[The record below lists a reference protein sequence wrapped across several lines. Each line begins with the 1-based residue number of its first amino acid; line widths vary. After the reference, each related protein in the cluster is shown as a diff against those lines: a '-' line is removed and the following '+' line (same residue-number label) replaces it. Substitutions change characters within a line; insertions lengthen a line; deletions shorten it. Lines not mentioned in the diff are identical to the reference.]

1 MRMNYLIGLLI
12 LATFT
17 VISCNKKMMDAPA
30 VVEETVEE
38 IVEEKMIE
46 KEETMMPTTINYPVT
61 RKDETVVDDY
71 HGTSIA
77 DPYRW
82 LEDDHSDETIDW
94 VKRQNKVT
102 FDYLHKIPGRKGVI
116 DRLTALWNYPKYSSP
131 FKEGEKYY
139 YFKNDGLQNQ
149 SALYGIKGLD
159 GEPSLVLDPNK
170 FSDDGTTSLG
180 GMSFNKKGDLL
191 AYAISEGG
199 SDWRTIKVLDLNTG
213 QTLKDEINWAKFSGI
228 SWAKD
233 GFYYSRYPEP
243 EGDGELSD
251 KNEFHKLYYH
261 KIGTE
266 QAQDKLIYSDT
277 GNPQRNVYAGVSEDE
292 QFLFISGSEG
302 TSGNSLRIKRIEDKK
317 LKTVYDQFDYDFSVI
332 DNDENSIL
340 VLTNHNA
347 PNKRIISIDFD
358 KPKMENW
365 KEVIPEMKEPIRSV
379 SIVGKKLFVGY
390 LKDAS
395 SSVKVFDMHGKHL
408 SDLTLPGIGT
418 VSGISGKKEGKV
430 GFYSFTS
437 FTQPSTIYK
446 LNTETMQSD
455 IFRKSEINFDASD
468 YVTKQEWYTSK
479 DGTKVPMF
487 ITHKKGVKLDGTNP
501 TLLYGYGGFDVSLLP
516 SFGITRLPLLENGGI
531 YVVANLR
538 GGGEFGSEWHKAGTL
553 ERKQN
558 VFDDFISAAEHLIAK
573 KYTNSDKLAI
583 QGGSNG
589 GLLVGACLNQRP
601 DLYKVGFPAVGVMDM
616 LRYHQFTIGWAWA
629 GDYGRSDDPEAFKYL
644 IEYSPVHNVAPVAYP
659 ATMVTTADHDD
670 RVVPAHS
677 FKYAATMQ
685 EKHTGD
691 SPVLIRIETSAG
703 HGAGKPTSKRI
714 EEAADMLSF
723 MFYNMGESFNY

>member
-1 MRMNYLIGLLI
+1 MRMNNLLGLLI
-12 LATFT
+12 LVAFT
-17 VISCNKKMMDAPA
+17 VISCNKKMM
-30 VVEETVEE
+30 ETPSVTEQA
-38 IVEEKMIE
+38 VEEKVMETKIE
-46 KEETMMPTTINYPVT
+46 KEETMMPTKIKYPIT
-61 RKDETVVDDY
+61 RKDDSVVDDY

-82 LEDDHSDETIDW
+82 LEDDHSEETIDW
-94 VKRQNKVT
+94 VKRQNEVT
-102 FDYLHKIPGRKGVI
+102 FDYLHKIPGREGVI

-131 FKEGEKYY
+131 FKEGDKYY
-139 YFKNDGLQNQ
+139 FFKNDGLQNQ
-149 SALYGIKGLD
+149 SALYAIEGLD
-159 GEPSLVLDPNK
+159 GEPTLVLDPNK

-191 AYAISEGG
+191 GYAISEGG
-199 SDWRTIKVLDLNTG
+199 SDWRTIKVLDLKTG
-213 QTLKDEINWAKFSGI
+213 KTLKDEVNWAKFTGI
-228 SWAKD
+228 SWAND

-243 EGDGELSD
+243 TGDGELSD

-261 KIGTE
+261 KLGTDQSE
-266 QAQDKLIYSDT
+266 DKLIYSDT
-277 GNPQRNVYAGVSEDE
+277 ANPQRNVYAGVSEDE
-292 QFLFISGSEG
+292 QFLFMSGSEG
-302 TSGNSLRIKRIEDKK
+302 TSGNSLRVKRITDKK
-317 LKTVYDQFDYDFSVI
+317 MKTFYDKFDYDFNVI
-332 DNDENSIL
+332 DNNENSIL
-340 VLTNHNA
+340 VLTNHDA
-347 PNKRIISIDFD
+347 PNKRIIAIDFD
-358 KPKMENW
+358 KPNMAGW
-365 KEVIPEMKEPIRSV
+365 KEIIPESKEPIRSV
-379 SIVGKKLFVGY
+379 TIVGNKLFVGY
-390 LKDAS
+390 LKNAS
-395 SSVKVFDMHGKHL
+395 SAVKVFDMHGKYL
-408 SDLTLPGIGT
+408 SDLELPGIGT
-418 VSGISGKKEGKV
+418 ASGISGKKEGNE

-446 LNTETMQSD
+446 LNTETMESE

-479 DGTKVPMF
+479 DGTRVPMF
-487 ITHKKGVKLDGTNP
+487 ITHKKGIKLDGTNP

-553 ERKQN
+553 DQKQN
-558 VFDDFISAAEHLIAK
+558 VFDDFIAAAEYLVK
-573 KYTNSDKLAI
+573 NKYTNSEKLAI

-629 GDYGRSDDPEAFKYL
+629 GDYGKSDDPEAFKYL
-644 IEYSPVHNVAPVAYP
+644 IKYSPVHNVAPIAYP

-677 FKYAATMQ
+677 FKYAATLQ
-685 EKHTGD
+685 EKHTGE

-714 EEAADMLSF
+714 EEAAEML
-723 MFYNMGESFNY
+723 